1 MNERTLEQSIKSL
14 ISNPVRTLLTTSGI
28 IIGIGTV
35 IMVFSAGAGFRSLID
50 DQLASWGTNTLFI
63 ETRIPPTTKSLAN
76 NNATS
81 SDFRRATATV
91 QITSFKLSDLEEIK
105 KLPNVSGAYGITTGL
120 SVVSYRNTAK
130 SVVYYSAGSDMFS
143 IDKHTLKS
151 GRFFTKAEDTGASQV
166 AILGSNLAKNLFGQ
180 DDPLD
185 KLIRIG
191 NLNFQVI
198 GVYDPQG
205 SVSSGGTDDSL
216 YMPLTTA
223 QKKMLGINY
232 ITVGVIQMKDGNLSE
247 STAED
252 IRQIMMRAHNI
263 KDPGKDDFTV
273 TTQEQALATFNTIF
287 NGITILLISIAS
299 ISLIVGG
306 VGIMNIMYVT
316 VTERTSEIGLKK
328 AIGAKNS
335 DILEEFLTESV
346 LVTIIGGFIGIAL
359 GSVLGWLVSL
369 IAANFGLVW
378 HFSVP
383 FYAVVIAVGVSGAI
397 GIFFGVF
404 PARSASKMDPI
415 EALRYE

>member
-14 ISNPVRTLLTTSGI
+14 RSNPVRTLLTTLGI
-28 IIGIGTV
+28 IIGIATV
-35 IMVFSAGAGFRSLID
+35 IMVFSAGAGFRSLIN
-50 DQLASWGTNTLFI
+50 DQLSSWGTNTLFI
-63 ETRIPPTTKSLAN
+63 ETRVPPTTKNLAN
-76 NNATS
+76 NNASSADFSRATS
-81 SDFRRATATV
+81 SV

-105 KLPNVSGAYGITTGL
+105 KLPNVTGAYGITTGL
-120 SVVSYRNTAK
+120 SVVSYRNVAK
-130 SVVYYSAGSDMFS
+130 SVIYYAAGSEMAS
-143 IDKHTLKS
+143 IDKHTLKE
-151 GRFFTKAEDTGASQV
+151 GRFFTEAEDTGANQV
-166 AILGSNLAKNLFGQ
+166 AILGSNLANDLFGQ
-180 DDPLD
+180 DEALG

-198 GVYDPQG
+198 GVWDPQG
-205 SVSSGGTDDSL
+205 SVSAGGVDDGL

-223 QKKMLGINY
+223 QKKMLGVNY
-232 ITVGVIQMKDGNLSE
+232 ITIGVVQMRDENLAD
-247 STAED
+247 STSED
-252 IRQIMMRAHNI
+252 IKQIMRRTHNI

-273 TTQEQALATFNTIF
+273 TTQDEALGTFNTIF

-328 AIGAKNS
+328 AVGATNK
-335 DILEEFLTESV
+335 DILEEFLVESV
-346 LVTIIGGFIGIAL
+346 LVTIIGGFLGIAL
-359 GSVLGWLVSL
+359 GSVLGWLISL
-369 IAANFGLVW
+369 IAAKFGLIW

-383 FYAVVIAVGVSGAI
+383 FYAVAIAVSVSGVI